1 MELSLG
7 VEVGL
12 ADISLSRIL
21 AEDNL
26 DKEEVFKASRANA
39 TIMVG
44 KAGAKKIAKLHK
56 EGKVDEVIAW
66 AGSVGSTVATM
77 VIRAPPIG
85 LPKIFMSTLASSDV
99 SA

>member
-7 VEVGL
+7 AEVGL

-44 KAGAKKIAKLHK
+44 KAGAKKLLSCTKR
-56 EGKVDEVIAW
+56 V
-66 AGSVGSTVATM
+66 
-77 VIRAPPIG
+77 R
-85 LPKIFMSTLASSDV
+85 
-99 SA
+99 